1 MASFVPVQHRN
12 VPVKLTNACF
22 LIAIAGCFAANT
34 AYAGP
39 QTFGPATATLV
50 STDVP
55 TVNLANDT
63 ITLNGGSAGLTGGTG
78 VLSGLSPTG
87 SGSGVFDFSPA
98 VGAVAQSSVLSLF
111 TFTSGSNTITFDL
124 SSAETIVYNVPPGS
138 ASTIQLYLL
147 GDIYS
152 SNPNPSLDTAA
163 SSASILLT
171 LSSDGVFPYSESGA
185 LAAPLD
191 TSVTADVPEP
201 ASILVLSIGVAG
213 MAVVQSL
220 RKRRA

>member
-1 MASFVPVQHRN
+1 
-12 VPVKLTNACF
+12 
-22 LIAIAGCFAANT
+22 
-34 AYAGP
+34 
-39 QTFGPATATLV
+39 LV

-63 ITLNGGSAGLTGGTG
+63 VTLNGGSAGLTGGTG

-87 SGSGVFDFSPA
+87 SGSGGFAFSPT
-98 VGAVAQSSVLSLF
+98 VGTTEQSSTLSLF

-124 SSAETIVYNVPPGS
+124 ESVETVAYNVPPGS

-152 SNPNPSLDTAA
+152 SNPNPSLDTAS

-185 LAAPLD
+185 LSTPLD

-213 MAVVQSL
+213 MGVLQNL
-220 RKRRA
+220 RRRKA